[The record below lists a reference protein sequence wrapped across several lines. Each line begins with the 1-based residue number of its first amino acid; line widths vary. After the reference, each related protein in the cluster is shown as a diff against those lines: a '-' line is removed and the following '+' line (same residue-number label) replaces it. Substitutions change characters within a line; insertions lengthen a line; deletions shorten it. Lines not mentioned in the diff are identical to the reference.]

1 MLYPL
6 EHQNLVSATVC
17 KANKTA
23 CNVQFGLYAQLY
35 RGILMIERYLPLC
48 QILPDSIQV
57 TELSVLNLMNLS
69 IKSAHAALSLS
80 LHSIANSIFSGFQ
93 CDKRPLFAR

>member
-1 MLYPL
+1 M
-6 EHQNLVSATVC
+6 T
-17 KANKTA
+17 
-23 CNVQFGLYAQLY
+23 
-35 RGILMIERYLPLC
+35 ERYLPLC

-80 LHSIANSIFSGFQ
+80 LHSIASSMVSVTQASSTCQIKACTIFTL
-93 CDKRPLFAR
+93 CR